1 MVRKDTNRSSTT
13 QTIASSNQGRF
24 GLMLSHSVVRTRMLP
39 TYVAL
44 AMSAKMNISGF
55 RPCQLSKHIVY

>member
-1 MVRKDTNRSSTT
+1 MNYKDTNRSSRT

-24 GLMLSHSVVRTRMLP
+24 ALILSHSVVLTRILP

-44 AMSAKMNISGF
+44 ATSANINMSGF
-55 RPCQLSKHIVY
+55 NP

>member
-1 MVRKDTNRSSTT
+1 MGRKDTNRSSTT

-24 GLMLSHSVVRTRMLP
+24 GLMLSHSVVRTRILP

-44 AMSAKMNISGF
+44 ATSAKMNISGF
-55 RPCQLSKHIVY
+55 KPCQLSNDIAN

>member
-1 MVRKDTNRSSTT
+1 MVLKDTNRSSRT

-24 GLMLSHSVVRTRMLP
+24 ALILSHSIVLTRILP

-44 AMSAKMNISGF
+44 ATSAKINISGF
-55 RPCQLSKHIVY
+55 KPCQKSKHIIN